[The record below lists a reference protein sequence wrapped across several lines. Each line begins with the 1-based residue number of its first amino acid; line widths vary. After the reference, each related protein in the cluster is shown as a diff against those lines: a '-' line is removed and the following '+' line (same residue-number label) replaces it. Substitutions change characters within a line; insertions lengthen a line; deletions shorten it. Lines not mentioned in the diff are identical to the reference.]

1 MFGHE
6 RFETYQISIK
16 FLKVAIN
23 LADTIPTGYS
33 MVKDQLKR
41 AALSIPLNIAEGSG
55 KSSIADKKR
64 FYAIAR
70 GSVLKALRWNALLFV
85 MF

>member
-1 MFGHE
+1 
-6 RFETYQISIK
+6 
-16 FLKVAIN
+16 
-23 LADTIPTGYS
+23 
-33 MVKDQLKR
+33 MVEDQSKR

-70 GSVLKALRWNALLFV
+70 GSVIKALRWNALLFV